1 MISHGRMT
9 LQDYLARPETNRI
22 VELIGGECIEHMIY
36 DIHQATLGRVFG
48 YLHHTEKL
56 AMGTLRI
63 APTGV
68 YFDEEHF
75 YEPDIFWVSPTNTN
89 CFLRPDGHYWQ
100 GAPDLVVEVF
110 SLGTMRHDKITK
122 FKWYQ
127 KHGVREYWMA
137 DPTEEYVEVWRLID
151 GQFGL
156 IGVFGA
162 DETFESQFLVGLPVV
177 VGTFFG

>member
-1 MISHGRMT
+1 MISHGHMT
-9 LQDYLARPETNRI
+9 LQAYLARPETNHI
-22 VELIGGECIEHMIY
+22 VELVGGECIEHTIY
-36 DIHQATLGRVFG
+36 DIHQATLGRVFNML
-48 YLHHTEKL
+48 YCSQELNK
-56 AMGTLRI
+56 GTLRI

-68 YFDEEHF
+68 YFDE
-75 YEPDIFWVSPTNTN
+75 PDIFWVSPTNTQ
-89 CFLRPDGHYWQ
+89 CFLRPDGYYWK

-110 SLGTMRHDKITK
+110 SPGTARHDKQTK
-122 FKWYQ
+122 FRIYQ

-162 DETFESQFLVGLPVV
+162 DETFESQFLVGQPVV
-177 VGTFFG
+177 VSGFFGE